1 MDTQSVKTSTNVP
14 LDTQGIDAGKKI
26 IGRERGIITDTLGLL
41 LAVIVTAAGGPS
53 NAPCAPRGALL
64 YPRCSREGLGGRFLG
79 RMADLDP
86 KGEGDKSMP
95 ETRRPGPVVRDGAL
109 GGPA

>member
-1 MDTQSVKTSTNVP
+1 
-14 LDTQGIDAGKKI
+14 
-26 IGRERGIITDTLGLL
+26 
-41 LAVIVTAAGGPS
+41 
-53 NAPCAPRGALL
+53 
-64 YPRCSREGLGGRFLG
+64 
-79 RMADLDP
+79 MADLDP

>member
-1 MDTQSVKTSTNVP
+1 MIGKPSSPVRREAARKRTSP
-14 LDTQGIDAGKKI
+14 GWY
-26 IGRERGIITDTLGLL
+26 
-41 LAVIVTAAGGPS
+41 LAARPTHR
-53 NAPCAPRGALL
+53 APRGALL
-64 YPRCSREGLGGRFLG
+64 YPRFSREGFGGRFLG